1 MRSIFIFSSVVL
13 FSISS
18 FAQNTIKTMFYNV
31 LEFPELNPNRISLL
45 EDILQDYAPDIFM
58 VCELQSQE
66 GADTILNVALNGESG
81 NTNIYSAAPYFE
93 NQSGGGDLQQALFY
107 RNDMF
112 LLENTEIINT
122 PVRDINKYTL
132 LLNTTAQ
139 DTNPIRIYAYVTHL
153 KSSQGSA
160 NQQLRL
166 SMVEAFV
173 NDTQQL
179 EEDAFVLFAGDFNI
193 YTSTEPAYLEIL
205 DQTNSV
211 AMADPINTPGSWNNN
226 EDFRAIHTQSTRT
239 SSSGFGGGAGGGLD
253 DRFDFIMVSQ
263 NMMTDTNLKYKT
275 ESYKA
280 YGNNGNCYNNNI
292 NDINCG
298 GVYNQIIREALYN
311 MSDHLP
317 VVMELET
324 DQEIVILDVPQHAV
338 AQPFSLKNTMV
349 SDLLTVYNP
358 QPSNQDDS
366 FGIFNTLGQEI
377 LQFKTSGNTTVLN
390 VAQFAEGLYYISN
403 KTSSQTLKFL
413 KTF

>member
-1 MRSIFIFSSVVL
+1 MRHTIIFLSLLF
-13 FSISS
+13 FSISCYS
-18 FAQNTIKTMFYNV
+18 QNTIKTMFYNV
-31 LEFPELNPNRISLL
+31 LWFPELNPNRIDLL
-45 EDILQDYAPDIFM
+45 QEVLQDYEPDIFM

-66 GADTILNVALNGESG
+66 GADAILNMGLNSDG
-81 NTNIYSAAPYFE
+81 NSNFSAAPYFE
-93 NQSGGGDLQQALFY
+93 NQSGGGNLQQALFY

-112 LLENTEIINT
+112 VLENTEIINT

-132 LLNTTAQ
+132 LLNTANQ

-153 KSSQGSA
+153 KSSQGGA

-179 EEDAFVLFAGDFNI
+179 EEDAYVLFAGDFNI

-205 DQTNSV
+205 DQTNNI
-211 AMADPINTPGSWNNN
+211 AMADPINTPGAWNNN
-226 EDFRAIHTQSTRT
+226 KDFTAVHTQSTRT

-263 NMMTDTNLKYKT
+263 NMMTDSNLGYKAD
-275 ESYKA
+275 SYKA
-280 YGNNGNCYNNNI
+280 YGNNGNCYNNDI

-298 GVYNQIIREALYN
+298 GVYNQVIRDALYN

-324 DQEIVILDVPQHAV
+324 DQEIVLLNVPQNSPL
-338 AQPFSLKNTMV
+338 QPFSLKNTLV
-349 SDLLTVYNP
+349 SDVITIYNP
-358 QPSNQDDS
+358 GDNTKDDR
-366 FGIFNTLGQEI
+366 FGIFNTLGQE
-377 LQFKTSGNTTVLN
+377 LLEFKTSTNTTILN
-390 VAQFAEGLYYISN
+390 VAKFVKGVYYITNKSSN
-403 KTSSQTLKFL
+403 QTLKFL

>member
-1 MRSIFIFSSVVL
+1 MRHTIIFLSLLF
-13 FSISS
+13 FSISCFS
-18 FAQNTIKTMFYNV
+18 QKTVKTMFYNV

-45 EDILQDYAPDIFM
+45 QDILQDYSPDIFM

-66 GADTILNVALNGESG
+66 GADAILNVGLNSDG
-81 NTNIYSAAPYFE
+81 NSNYSAAPYFE

-112 LLENTEIINT
+112 VLENTEIVTT

-132 LLNTTAQ
+132 LLNTASQ

-153 KSSQGSA
+153 KSSQGGA

-166 SMVEAFV
+166 SMVDAFV
-173 NDTQQL
+173 NNTQQL
-179 EEDAFVLFAGDFNI
+179 EEDAYVLFAGDFNI

-205 DQTNSV
+205 DQTNNI
-211 AMADPINTPGSWNNN
+211 AMADPINTPGAWNNN
-226 EDFRAIHTQSTRT
+226 EDFTAVHTQSTRT

-263 NMMTDTNLKYKT
+263 NMMTDSNLGYKAD
-275 ESYKA
+275 SYKA
-280 YGNNGNCYNNNI
+280 YGNNGNCYNNDI

-298 GVYNQIIREALYN
+298 GVYNQVIRDALYN

-324 DQEIVILDVPQHAV
+324 DQEIVLLNAPQHNAP
-338 AQPFSLKNTMV
+338 QPFSLKNTLV
-349 SDLLTVYNP
+349 SDIITIYNP
-358 QPSNQDDS
+358 GGNTKDNR
-366 FGIFNTLGQEI
+366 FGIFNTLGQE
-377 LQFKTSGNTTVLN
+377 LLEFNTSTNTTILN
-390 VAQFAEGLYYISN
+390 VAQFVKGVYYITNKSSN
-403 KTSSQTLKFL
+403 QTLKFL

>member
-1 MRSIFIFSSVVL
+1 MRHTIIFLSLLL
-13 FSISS
+13 FSISCFS
-18 FAQNTIKTMFYNV
+18 QNTIKTMFYNV
-31 LEFPELNPNRISLL
+31 LWFPELNPDRIDLL
-45 EDILQDYAPDIFM
+45 QEVLQDYEPDIFM
-58 VCELQSQE
+58 VCELQNQE
-66 GADTILNVALNGESG
+66 GADAILNVGLNSDG
-81 NTNIYSAAPYFE
+81 NSNYSAAPYFE

-179 EEDAFVLFAGDFNI
+179 EEDSFVLFAGDFNI
-193 YTSTEPAYLEIL
+193 YTSTEPAYQEIL
-205 DQTNSV
+205 DQTNSIT
-211 AMADPINTPGSWNNN
+211 MADPINTPGAWNNN

-263 NMMTDTNLKYKT
+263 NMMTNTNLQYKT
-275 ESYKA
+275 NSYKA

-298 GVYNQIIREALYN
+298 GAYNQNIRDALYN

-324 DQEIVILDVPQHAV
+324 DQEIVILDTPQQPLV
-338 AQPFSLKNTMV
+338 QPFSLKNTLV
-349 SDLLTVYNP
+349 SQQLTVYAP
-358 QPSNQDDS
+358 QWDIQSDT
-366 FGIFNTLGQEI
+366 FGVFNTLGQEI
-377 LQFKTSGNTTVLN
+377 LGFKINAATTLVN
-390 VAQFAEGLYYISN
+390 VAQLAKGVYYITNKSSN
-403 KTSSQTLKFL
+403 QTLKFL

>member
-1 MRSIFIFSSVVL
+1 MRTIIISSALL
-13 FSISS
+13 FSIGS

-31 LEFPELNPNRISLL
+31 LEFPELSPNRINLL
-45 EDILQDYAPDIFM
+45 EDIVQDYAPDIFM

-66 GADTILNVALNGESG
+66 GADAILNTALNGDPDNG
-81 NTNIYSAAPYFE
+81 NIYSAAPYFE

-112 LLENTEIINT
+112 VLENTDIINT

-132 LLNTTAQ
+132 LLNTASQ

-153 KSSQGSA
+153 KSSQGGA

-179 EEDAFVLFAGDFNI
+179 EEDAFVLFAGDFNV

-205 DQTNSV
+205 DQTNSIPMV
-211 AMADPINTPGSWNNN
+211 DPINTPGAWNNN
-226 EDFRAIHTQSTRT
+226 EDFRAVHTQSTRT

-263 NMMTDTNLKYKT
+263 NMTTNPSLNYKT
-275 ESYKA
+275 DSYKA

-292 NDINCG
+292 NDVNCG
-298 GVYNQIIREALYN
+298 GTYNQIIREALYN

-324 DQEIVILDVPQHAV
+324 DQEIIILNTPQHEV
-338 AQPFSLKNTMV
+338 MQPFSLKNTLV
-349 SDLLTVYNP
+349 SDILTIYTPRAKSQN
-358 QPSNQDDS
+358 DS

-377 LQFKTSGNTTVLN
+377 MQFKTPTNTTVLN
-390 VAQFAEGLYYISN
+390 VAEFAEGVYYITN
-403 KTSSQTLKFL
+403 TSTNQTLKFL
-413 KTF
+413 KNF

>member
-1 MRSIFIFSSVVL
+1 MRHTIIFLSLLF
-13 FSISS
+13 FSISCYS
-18 FAQNTIKTMFYNV
+18 QNTIKTMFYNV
-31 LEFPELNPNRISLL
+31 LWFPELNPNRIDLL
-45 EDILQDYAPDIFM
+45 QEVLQDYEPDIFM

-66 GADTILNVALNGESG
+66 GADAILNMGLNSDG
-81 NTNIYSAAPYFE
+81 NSNFSAAPYFE
-93 NQSGGGDLQQALFY
+93 NQSGGGNLQQALFY

-112 LLENTEIINT
+112 VLENTEIINT

-132 LLNTTAQ
+132 LLNTANQ

-153 KSSQGSA
+153 KSSQGGA

-179 EEDAFVLFAGDFNI
+179 EEDAYVLFAGDFNI

-205 DQTNSV
+205 DQTNNI
-211 AMADPINTPGSWNNN
+211 AMADPINTPGAWNNN
-226 EDFRAIHTQSTRT
+226 EDFTAVHTQSTRT

-263 NMMTDTNLKYKT
+263 NMMTGTNLNYKAD
-275 ESYKA
+275 SYKA
-280 YGNNGNCYNNNI
+280 YGNNGNCYNNDI

-298 GVYNQIIREALYN
+298 GVYNQVIRDALYN

-324 DQEIVILDVPQHAV
+324 DQEIVLLNVPQNSPL
-338 AQPFSLKNTMV
+338 QPFSLKNTLV
-349 SDLLTVYNP
+349 SDVITIYNP
-358 QPSNQDDS
+358 GDNTKDDR
-366 FGIFNTLGQEI
+366 FGIFNTLGQE
-377 LQFKTSGNTTVLN
+377 LLEFKTSTNTTILN
-390 VAQFAEGLYYISN
+390 VAKFVKGVYYITNKSSN
-403 KTSSQTLKFL
+403 QTLKFL

>member
-1 MRSIFIFSSVVL
+1 MRHTFIFLSL
-13 FSISS
+13 LFFSISC
-18 FAQNTIKTMFYNV
+18 FAQNTVKTMFYNV
-31 LEFPELNPNRISLL
+31 LEFPELNPNRITLL
-45 EDILQDYAPDIFM
+45 QDILQDYSPDIFM

-66 GADTILNVALNGESG
+66 GADVILNVGLNSNG
-81 NTNIYSAAPYFE
+81 NSNYSAAPYFE

-112 LLENTEIINT
+112 VLENTEIINT

-132 LLNTTAQ
+132 LLNTESQ

-179 EEDAFVLFAGDFNI
+179 EDDAFVLFAGDFNI

-205 DQTNSV
+205 DQTNNV
-211 AMADPINTPGSWNNN
+211 AMEDPIDTPGAWNNN
-226 EDFRAIHTQSTRT
+226 EDFREVHTQSTRT

-263 NMMTDTNLKYKT
+263 NMMTNPNLQYKT
-275 ESYKA
+275 DSYKA

-298 GVYNQIIREALYN
+298 GLYNQIIRDALYN

-317 VVMELET
+317 VVMELVT
-324 DQEIVILDVPQHAV
+324 DQEIVILDVPQQMV
-338 AQPFSLKNTMV
+338 VQPFSLKSTLV
-349 SDLLTVYNP
+349 SDVLTVYSP
-358 QPSNQDDS
+358 QGDTQDDS
-366 FGIFNTLGQEI
+366 FVVFNTLGQEI
-377 LQFKTSGNTTVLN
+377 LNFKTKANTTIIDVSQLAKG
-390 VAQFAEGLYYISN
+390 VYYLTN
-403 KTSSQTLKFL
+403 TSSNQTLKFL

>member
-1 MRSIFIFSSVVL
+1 MRHTIIFLSLLL
-13 FSISS
+13 FSISCFS
-18 FAQNTIKTMFYNV
+18 QNTIKTMFYNV
-31 LEFPELNPNRISLL
+31 LWFPELNPDRIDLL
-45 EDILQDYAPDIFM
+45 QEVLQDYEPDIFM
-58 VCELQSQE
+58 VCELQNQE
-66 GADTILNVALNGESG
+66 GADAILNVGLNSDG
-81 NTNIYSAAPYFE
+81 NSNYSAAPYFE

-179 EEDAFVLFAGDFNI
+179 EEDSFVLFAGDFNI
-193 YTSTEPAYLEIL
+193 YTSTEPAYQEIL
-205 DQTNSV
+205 DQTNSIT
-211 AMADPINTPGSWNNN
+211 MADPINTPGAWNNN

-263 NMMTDTNLKYKT
+263 NMMTNPNLQYKT
-275 ESYKA
+275 NSYNA

-298 GVYNQIIREALYN
+298 GAYNQNIRDALYN

-324 DQEIVILDVPQHAV
+324 DQEIVILDTPQQPLV
-338 AQPFSLKNTMV
+338 KPFSLKNTLV
-349 SDLLTVYNP
+349 SQQLTVYAP
-358 QPSNQDDS
+358 QWDIQSDT
-366 FGIFNTLGQEI
+366 FGVFNTLGQEI
-377 LQFKTSGNTTVLN
+377 LGFKINAATTLVN
-390 VAQFAEGLYYISN
+390 VAQLAKGVYYITNKSSN
-403 KTSSQTLKFL
+403 QTLKFL

>member
-1 MRSIFIFSSVVL
+1 MRHTFIFLSL
-13 FSISS
+13 LFFSISC
-18 FAQNTIKTMFYNV
+18 FAQNTVKTMFYNV
-31 LEFPELNPNRISLL
+31 LEFPELNPNRITLL
-45 EDILQDYAPDIFM
+45 QDILQDYSPDIFM

-66 GADTILNVALNGESG
+66 GADVILNVGLNSNG
-81 NTNIYSAAPYFE
+81 NSNYSAAPYFE

-112 LLENTEIINT
+112 VLENTEIINT

-132 LLNTTAQ
+132 LLNTESQ

-179 EEDAFVLFAGDFNI
+179 EDDAFVLFAGDFNI

-211 AMADPINTPGSWNNN
+211 AMEDPIDTPGAWNNN
-226 EDFRAIHTQSTRT
+226 EDFRAVHTQSTRT

-263 NMMTDTNLKYKT
+263 NMMTNPNLQYKT
-275 ESYKA
+275 DSYKA

-298 GVYNQIIREALYN
+298 GLYNQIIRDALYN

-317 VVMELET
+317 VVMELVT
-324 DQEIVILDVPQHAV
+324 DQEIVILDVPQQQL
-338 AQPFSLKNTMV
+338 AQPFSLKRTLV
-349 SDLLTVYNP
+349 SDVLTVYSP
-358 QPSNQDDS
+358 QGDTQDDS
-366 FGIFNTLGQEI
+366 FVVFNTLGQEI
-377 LQFKTSGNTTVLN
+377 LNFKTKANTTIIDVSQLAKG
-390 VAQFAEGLYYISN
+390 VYYLTN
-403 KTSSQTLKFL
+403 TSSNQTLKFL

>member
-1 MRSIFIFSSVVL
+1 MRHTIIFLSLLF
-13 FSISS
+13 FSISCYS
-18 FAQNTIKTMFYNV
+18 QNTIKTMFYNV
-31 LEFPELNPNRISLL
+31 LWFPELNPNRIDLL
-45 EDILQDYAPDIFM
+45 QVVLQDYEPDIFM
-58 VCELQSQE
+58 VCELQNQE
-66 GADTILNVALNGESG
+66 GADAILNIGLNSDS
-81 NTNIYSAAPYFE
+81 NSNYSAAPYFE

-179 EEDAFVLFAGDFNI
+179 EEDSFVLFAGDFNI
-193 YTSTEPAYLEIL
+193 YTSTEPAYQEIL
-205 DQTNSV
+205 DQTNSITI
-211 AMADPINTPGSWNNN
+211 ADPINTPGAWNNN

-263 NMMTDTNLKYKT
+263 NMMTNPSLQYKT
-275 ESYKA
+275 NSYNA

-298 GVYNQIIREALYN
+298 GAYNQNIRDALYN

-324 DQEIVILDVPQHAV
+324 NQEIIILDTPQQPLV
-338 AQPFSLKNTMV
+338 QPFSLKNTLV
-349 SDLLTVYNP
+349 SEQLTVYAP
-358 QPSNQDDS
+358 QWEIQSDT
-366 FGIFNTLGQEI
+366 FGVFNTLGQEI
-377 LQFKTSGNTTVLN
+377 LDFKINAATTVVN
-390 VAQFAEGLYYISN
+390 VAQLTKGVYYITNKSSN
-403 KTSSQTLKFL
+403 QTLKFL

>member
-1 MRSIFIFSSVVL
+1 
-13 FSISS
+13 
-18 FAQNTIKTMFYNV
+18 
-31 LEFPELNPNRISLL
+31 
-45 EDILQDYAPDIFM
+45 
-58 VCELQSQE
+58 
-66 GADTILNVALNGESG
+66 
-81 NTNIYSAAPYFE
+81 
-93 NQSGGGDLQQALFY
+93 
-107 RNDMF
+107 MF

-179 EEDAFVLFAGDFNI
+179 EEDSFVLFAGDFNI
-193 YTSTEPAYLEIL
+193 YTSTEPAYQEIL
-205 DQTNSV
+205 DQTNSIT
-211 AMADPINTPGSWNNN
+211 MADPINTPGAWNNN

-263 NMMTDTNLKYKT
+263 NMMTNPSLQYKT
-275 ESYKA
+275 NSYNA

-298 GVYNQIIREALYN
+298 GAYNQNIRDALYN

-324 DQEIVILDVPQHAV
+324 NQEIIILDTPQQPLV
-338 AQPFSLKNTMV
+338 QPFSLKNTLV
-349 SDLLTVYNP
+349 SEQLTVYAP
-358 QPSNQDDS
+358 QWEIQSDT
-366 FGIFNTLGQEI
+366 FGVFNTLGQEI
-377 LQFKTSGNTTVLN
+377 LDFKINAATTVVN
-390 VAQFAEGLYYISN
+390 IAQLTKGVYYITNKSSN
-403 KTSSQTLKFL
+403 QTLKFL

>member
-1 MRSIFIFSSVVL
+1 MRHTIIFLSLLF
-13 FSISS
+13 FSISCYS
-18 FAQNTIKTMFYNV
+18 QNTIKTMFYNV
-31 LEFPELNPNRISLL
+31 LWFPELNPNRIDLL
-45 EDILQDYAPDIFM
+45 QEVLQDYEPDIFM

-66 GADTILNVALNGESG
+66 GADAILNIGLNSDG
-81 NTNIYSAAPYFE
+81 NSNFSAAPYFE
-93 NQSGGGDLQQALFY
+93 NQSGGGNLQQALFY

-112 LLENTEIINT
+112 VLENTEIINT

-132 LLNTTAQ
+132 LLNTANQ

-153 KSSQGSA
+153 KSSQGGA

-179 EEDAFVLFAGDFNI
+179 EEDAYVLFAGDFNI

-205 DQTNSV
+205 DQTNNI
-211 AMADPINTPGSWNNN
+211 AMADPINTPGAWNNN
-226 EDFRAIHTQSTRT
+226 EDFTAVHTQSTRT

-263 NMMTDTNLKYKT
+263 NMMTDSNLGYKAD
-275 ESYKA
+275 SYKA
-280 YGNNGNCYNNNI
+280 YGNNGNCYNNDI

-298 GVYNQIIREALYN
+298 GVYNQVIRDALYN

-324 DQEIVILDVPQHAV
+324 DQEIVLLNVPQNSV
-338 AQPFSLKNTMV
+338 PQPFSLKNTLV
-349 SDLLTVYNP
+349 SDIITIYNP
-358 QPSNQDDS
+358 GGNTKDDR
-366 FGIFNTLGQEI
+366 FGIFNTLGQE
-377 LQFKTSGNTTVLN
+377 LLEFKTSTNTTILN
-390 VAQFAEGLYYISN
+390 VAQFVKGVYYITNKSSN
-403 KTSSQTLKFL
+403 QTLKFL

>member
-1 MRSIFIFSSVVL
+1 MRHTFIFLSL
-13 FSISS
+13 LFFSISC

-31 LEFPELNPNRISLL
+31 LEFPELNPNRITLL
-45 EDILQDYAPDIFM
+45 QDILQDYSPDIFM

-66 GADTILNVALNGESG
+66 GADVILNVGLNSNG
-81 NTNIYSAAPYFE
+81 NSNYSAAPYFE

-112 LLENTEIINT
+112 VLENTEIINT

-132 LLNTTAQ
+132 LLNTESQ

-173 NDTQQL
+173 NDTEQL
-179 EEDAFVLFAGDFNI
+179 EDDAFVLFAGDFNI

-211 AMADPINTPGSWNNN
+211 AMEDPIDTPGAWNNN
-226 EDFRAIHTQSTRT
+226 EDFREVHTQSTRT

-263 NMMTDTNLKYKT
+263 NMMTNPNLQYKT
-275 ESYKA
+275 DSYKA

-298 GVYNQIIREALYN
+298 GVYNQIIRDALYN

-324 DQEIVILDVPQHAV
+324 DQEIVILDIPQQQL
-338 AQPFSLKNTMV
+338 AQPFSLKRTLV
-349 SDLLTVYNP
+349 SDVLTIYAPQWDTQNDTFRVYN
-358 QPSNQDDS
+358 S
-366 FGIFNTLGQEI
+366 LGQEI
-377 LQFKTSGNTTVLN
+377 LDFKINATTTAIN
-390 VAQFAEGLYYISN
+390 IAQLAKGVYYITNKSSN
-403 KTSSQTLKFL
+403 QTLKFL

>member
-1 MRSIFIFSSVVL
+1 MRHTFIFLSL
-13 FSISS
+13 LFFSISC

-31 LEFPELNPNRISLL
+31 LEFPELNPNRITLL
-45 EDILQDYAPDIFM
+45 QDILQDYSPDIFM

-66 GADTILNVALNGESG
+66 GADVILNVGLNSNG
-81 NTNIYSAAPYFE
+81 NSNYSAAPYFE

-112 LLENTEIINT
+112 VLENTEIINT

-132 LLNTTAQ
+132 LLNTESQ

-179 EEDAFVLFAGDFNI
+179 EDDAFVLFAGDFNI

-211 AMADPINTPGSWNNN
+211 AMEDPIDTPGAWNNN
-226 EDFRAIHTQSTRT
+226 EDFREVHTQSTRT

-263 NMMTDTNLKYKT
+263 NMMTNPNLQYKT
-275 ESYKA
+275 DSYKA

-298 GVYNQIIREALYN
+298 GVYNQIIRDALYN

-324 DQEIVILDVPQHAV
+324 DQEIVILDIPQQQL
-338 AQPFSLKNTMV
+338 AQPFSLKRTLV
-349 SDLLTVYNP
+349 SDVLTIYAPQWDTQNDTFGVYN
-358 QPSNQDDS
+358 S
-366 FGIFNTLGQEI
+366 LGQEI
-377 LQFKTSGNTTVLN
+377 LDFKINATTTAIN
-390 VAQFAEGLYYISN
+390 IAQLAKGVYYITNKSSN
-403 KTSSQTLKFL
+403 QTLKFL

>member
-1 MRSIFIFSSVVL
+1 MRHTIIFLSLLF
-13 FSISS
+13 FSISCYS
-18 FAQNTIKTMFYNV
+18 QNTIKTMFYNV
-31 LEFPELNPNRISLL
+31 LWFPELNPNRIDLL
-45 EDILQDYAPDIFM
+45 QEVLQDYEPDIFM

-66 GADTILNVALNGESG
+66 GADAILNMGLNSDG
-81 NTNIYSAAPYFE
+81 NSNFSAAPYFE
-93 NQSGGGDLQQALFY
+93 NQSGGGNLQQALFY

-112 LLENTEIINT
+112 VLENTEIINT

-132 LLNTTAQ
+132 LLNTANQ

-153 KSSQGSA
+153 KSSQGGA

-179 EEDAFVLFAGDFNI
+179 EEDAYVLFAGDFNI

-205 DQTNSV
+205 DQTNNI
-211 AMADPINTPGSWNNN
+211 AMADPINTPGAWNNN
-226 EDFRAIHTQSTRT
+226 EDFTAVHTQSTRT

-263 NMMTDTNLKYKT
+263 NMMTDSNLGYKAD
-275 ESYKA
+275 SYKA
-280 YGNNGNCYNNNI
+280 YGNNGNCYNNDI

-298 GVYNQIIREALYN
+298 GVYNQVIRDALYN

-324 DQEIVILDVPQHAV
+324 DQEIVLLNVPQNSV
-338 AQPFSLKNTMV
+338 PQPFSLKNTLV
-349 SDLLTVYNP
+349 SDIITIYNP
-358 QPSNQDDS
+358 GDNTKDDR
-366 FGIFNTLGQEI
+366 FGIFNTLGQE
-377 LQFKTSGNTTVLN
+377 LLEFKTSTNTTILN
-390 VAQFAEGLYYISN
+390 VAQFVKGVYYITNKSSN
-403 KTSSQTLKFL
+403 QTLKFL

>member
-1 MRSIFIFSSVVL
+1 MW
-13 FSISS
+13 
-18 FAQNTIKTMFYNV
+18 
-31 LEFPELNPNRISLL
+31 FPELNPDRIDLL
-45 EDILQDYAPDIFM
+45 QEVLQDYEPDIFM
-58 VCELQSQE
+58 VCELQNQE
-66 GADTILNVALNGESG
+66 GADAILNVGLNSDG
-81 NTNIYSAAPYFE
+81 NSNYSAAPYFE

-179 EEDAFVLFAGDFNI
+179 EEDSFVLFAGDFNI
-193 YTSTEPAYLEIL
+193 YTSTEPAYQEIL
-205 DQTNSV
+205 DQTNSIT
-211 AMADPINTPGSWNNN
+211 MADPINTPGAWNNN

-263 NMMTDTNLKYKT
+263 NMMTNTNLQYKT
-275 ESYKA
+275 NSYKA

-298 GVYNQIIREALYN
+298 GAYNQNIRDALYN

-324 DQEIVILDVPQHAV
+324 DQEIVILDTPQQPLV
-338 AQPFSLKNTMV
+338 QPFSLKNTLV
-349 SDLLTVYNP
+349 SQQLTVYAP
-358 QPSNQDDS
+358 QWDIQSDT
-366 FGIFNTLGQEI
+366 FGVFNTLGQEI
-377 LQFKTSGNTTVLN
+377 LGFKINAATTLVN
-390 VAQFAEGLYYISN
+390 VAQLAKGVYYITNKSSN
-403 KTSSQTLKFL
+403 QTLKFL

>member
-1 MRSIFIFSSVVL
+1 MRHTIIFLSLLF
-13 FSISS
+13 FSISCFS
-18 FAQNTIKTMFYNV
+18 QKTVKTMFYNV

-45 EDILQDYAPDIFM
+45 QDILQDYSPDIFM

-66 GADTILNVALNGESG
+66 GADAILNVGLNSDG
-81 NTNIYSAAPYFE
+81 NSNYSAAPYFE

-112 LLENTEIINT
+112 VLENTEIVTT

-132 LLNTTAQ
+132 LLNTASQ

-153 KSSQGSA
+153 KSSQGGA

-166 SMVEAFV
+166 SMVDAFV
-173 NDTQQL
+173 NNTQQL
-179 EEDAFVLFAGDFNI
+179 EEDAYVLFAGDFNI

-205 DQTNSV
+205 DQTNNI
-211 AMADPINTPGSWNNN
+211 AMADPINTPGAWNNN
-226 EDFRAIHTQSTRT
+226 EDFTAVHTQSTRT

-263 NMMTDTNLKYKT
+263 NMMTGTNLNYKAD
-275 ESYKA
+275 SYKA
-280 YGNNGNCYNNNI
+280 YGNNGNCYNNDI

-298 GVYNQIIREALYN
+298 GVYNQVIRDALYN

-324 DQEIVILDVPQHAV
+324 DQEIVLLNAPQHNAP
-338 AQPFSLKNTMV
+338 QPFSLKNTLV
-349 SDLLTVYNP
+349 SDIITIYNP
-358 QPSNQDDS
+358 GGNTKDNR
-366 FGIFNTLGQEI
+366 FGIFNTLGQE
-377 LQFKTSGNTTVLN
+377 LLEFNTSTNTTILN
-390 VAQFAEGLYYISN
+390 VAQFVKGVYYITNKSSN
-403 KTSSQTLKFL
+403 QTLKFL

>member
-1 MRSIFIFSSVVL
+1 MRHTFIFLSL
-13 FSISS
+13 LFFSISCL
-18 FAQNTIKTMFYNV
+18 AQNTIKTMFYNV
-31 LEFPELNPNRISLL
+31 LEFPELNPNRITLL
-45 EDILQDYAPDIFM
+45 QDILQDYSPDIFM

-66 GADTILNVALNGESG
+66 GADVILNVGLNSNG
-81 NTNIYSAAPYFE
+81 NSNYSAAPYFE

-112 LLENTEIINT
+112 VLENTEIINT

-132 LLNTTAQ
+132 LLNTESQ

-173 NDTQQL
+173 NDTEQL
-179 EEDAFVLFAGDFNI
+179 EDDAFVLFAGDFNI

-211 AMADPINTPGSWNNN
+211 AMEDPIDTPGAWNNN
-226 EDFRAIHTQSTRT
+226 EDFREVHTQSTRT

-263 NMMTDTNLKYKT
+263 NMMTNPNLQYKT
-275 ESYKA
+275 DSYKA

-298 GVYNQIIREALYN
+298 GVYNQIIRDALYN

-324 DQEIVILDVPQHAV
+324 DQEIVILDIPQQQL
-338 AQPFSLKNTMV
+338 AQPFSLKRTLV
-349 SDLLTVYNP
+349 SDVLTVYSP
-358 QPSNQDDS
+358 QGDTQDDS
-366 FGIFNTLGQEI
+366 FVVFNTLGQEI
-377 LQFKTSGNTTVLN
+377 LNFKTKANTTIIDVSLLAKG
-390 VAQFAEGLYYISN
+390 VYYLTNTSSN
-403 KTSSQTLKFL
+403 KTLKFL

>member
-1 MRSIFIFSSVVL
+1 MRHTIIFLSLLF
-13 FSISS
+13 FSISCYS
-18 FAQNTIKTMFYNV
+18 QNTIKTMFYNV
-31 LEFPELNPNRISLL
+31 LWFPELNPNRIDLL
-45 EDILQDYAPDIFM
+45 QEVLQDYEPDIFM

-66 GADTILNVALNGESG
+66 GADAILNIGLNGDG
-81 NTNIYSAAPYFE
+81 NSNFSAAPYFE
-93 NQSGGGDLQQALFY
+93 NQSGGGNLQQALFY

-112 LLENTEIINT
+112 VLENTEIINT

-132 LLNTTAQ
+132 LLNTANQ
-139 DTNPIRIYAYVTHL
+139 NTNPIRIYAYVTHL
-153 KSSQGSA
+153 KSSQGGA

-179 EEDAFVLFAGDFNI
+179 EEDAYVLFAGDFNI

-205 DQTNSV
+205 DQTNNI
-211 AMADPINTPGSWNNN
+211 AMADPINTPGAWNNN
-226 EDFRAIHTQSTRT
+226 EDFTAVHTQSTRT

-263 NMMTDTNLKYKT
+263 NMMTDSNLGYKAD
-275 ESYKA
+275 SYKA
-280 YGNNGNCYNNNI
+280 YGNNGNCYNNDI

-298 GVYNQIIREALYN
+298 GVYNQVIRDALYN

-324 DQEIVILDVPQHAV
+324 DQEIVLLNVPQNSV
-338 AQPFSLKNTMV
+338 PQPFSLKNTLV
-349 SDLLTVYNP
+349 SDIITIYNP
-358 QPSNQDDS
+358 GGNTKDDR
-366 FGIFNTLGQEI
+366 FGIFNTLGQE
-377 LQFKTSGNTTVLN
+377 LLEFKTSTNTTILN
-390 VAQFAEGLYYISN
+390 VEKFVKGVYYITNKSSN
-403 KTSSQTLKFL
+403 QTLKFL

>member
-1 MRSIFIFSSVVL
+1 MRTFYLFTSIILV
-13 FSISS
+13 SISS

-31 LEFPELNPNRISLL
+31 LEFPELNPNRVFLL
-45 EDILQDYAPDIFM
+45 QDILQDYEPDIFM
-58 VCELQSQE
+58 VCELQNQE
-66 GADTILNVALNGESG
+66 GADAILNTGLNSEGISY
-81 NTNIYSAAPYFE
+81 NAAPYFD
-93 NQSGGGDLQQALFY
+93 NQSGGGGGDLQQALFY

-112 LLENTEIINT
+112 VLENTEIINT

-132 LLNTTAQ
+132 LLNTADQ
-139 DTNPIRIYAYVTHL
+139 EINPIRIYAYVTHL

-173 NDTQQL
+173 NDTEQL
-179 EEDAFVLFAGDFNI
+179 PEDAFVLFAGDFNL

-205 DQTNSV
+205 DGTNNI
-211 AMADPINTPGSWNNN
+211 AMADPIDTPGSWNNN
-226 EDFRAIHTQSTRT
+226 EDFKSIHTQSTRT

-263 NMMTDTNLKYKT
+263 NIMTDTNLHYKEDT
-275 ESYKA
+275 YKA

-298 GVYNQIIREALYN
+298 GVFNQLVRDDLYN

-324 DQEIVILDVPQHAV
+324 DQEIVFLDRADQTVV
-338 AQPFSLKNTMV
+338 QPFSLKSTLV
-349 SDLLTVYNP
+349 SNVLTLFTP
-358 QPSNQDDS
+358 QMDMQHRLFS
-366 FGIFNTLGQEI
+366 IYNTLGQEI
-377 LQFKTSGNTTVLN
+377 LSFDAAINTTVIGVSQIAN
-390 VAQFAEGLYYISN
+390 GIYYITN
-403 KTSSQTLKFL
+403 QYTNQTLKFV

>member
-1 MRSIFIFSSVVL
+1 MRHTFIFLSL
-13 FSISS
+13 LFFSISC
-18 FAQNTIKTMFYNV
+18 FAQNSIKTMFYNV
-31 LEFPELNPNRISLL
+31 LEFPELNPNRITLL
-45 EDILQDYAPDIFM
+45 QDILQDYSPDIFM

-66 GADTILNVALNGESG
+66 GADVILNVGLNSDG
-81 NTNIYSAAPYFE
+81 NSNYSAAPYFE

-112 LLENTEIINT
+112 VLENTEIINT

-132 LLNTTAQ
+132 LLNTESQ

-179 EEDAFVLFAGDFNI
+179 EDDAFVLFAGDFNI

-205 DQTNSV
+205 DQTNSIT
-211 AMADPINTPGSWNNN
+211 MADPINTPGAWNNN
-226 EDFRAIHTQSTRT
+226 EDFRDVHTQSTRT

-263 NMMTDTNLKYKT
+263 NMMTNPKLQYKT
-275 ESYKA
+275 DSYKA

-298 GVYNQIIREALYN
+298 GVYNQNIRDALYN

-324 DQEIVILDVPQHAV
+324 NQEIVILDIPQQIV
-338 AQPFSLKNTMV
+338 VQPFSLKSTLV
-349 SDLLTVYNP
+349 SDVLTVLSP
-358 QPSNQDDS
+358 QWDTQDDS
-366 FGIFNTLGQEI
+366 FGVFNTLGQEI
-377 LQFKTSGNTTVLN
+377 LNFKTNANTTIKDISQLAKGV
-390 VAQFAEGLYYISN
+390 YYITNKSSN
-403 KTSSQTLKFL
+403 QTLKFL

>member
-1 MRSIFIFSSVVL
+1 
-13 FSISS
+13 
-18 FAQNTIKTMFYNV
+18 MFYNV
-31 LEFPELNPNRISLL
+31 LEFPELNPNRITLL
-45 EDILQDYAPDIFM
+45 QDILQDYSPDIFM

-66 GADTILNVALNGESG
+66 GADVILNVGLNSNG
-81 NTNIYSAAPYFE
+81 NSNYSAAPYFE

-112 LLENTEIINT
+112 VLENTEIINT

-132 LLNTTAQ
+132 LLNTESQ

-173 NDTQQL
+173 NDTEQL
-179 EEDAFVLFAGDFNI
+179 EDDAFVLFAGDFNI

-211 AMADPINTPGSWNNN
+211 AMEDPIDTPGAWNNN
-226 EDFRAIHTQSTRT
+226 EDFREVHTQSTRT

-263 NMMTDTNLKYKT
+263 NMMTNPNLQYKT
-275 ESYKA
+275 DSYKA

-298 GVYNQIIREALYN
+298 GVYNQIIRDALYN

-324 DQEIVILDVPQHAV
+324 DQEIVILDIPQQQL
-338 AQPFSLKNTMV
+338 AQPFSLKRTLV
-349 SDLLTVYNP
+349 SDVLTIYAPQWDTQNDTFGVYN
-358 QPSNQDDS
+358 S
-366 FGIFNTLGQEI
+366 LGQEI
-377 LQFKTSGNTTVLN
+377 LDFKINATTTAIN
-390 VAQFAEGLYYISN
+390 IAQLAKGVYYITNKSSN
-403 KTSSQTLKFL
+403 QTLKFL

>member
-1 MRSIFIFSSVVL
+1 MRHTIIFLSLLF
-13 FSISS
+13 FSISCYS
-18 FAQNTIKTMFYNV
+18 QNTIKTMFYNV
-31 LEFPELNPNRISLL
+31 LWFPELNPNRIDLL
-45 EDILQDYAPDIFM
+45 QEVLQDYEPDIFM

-66 GADTILNVALNGESG
+66 GADAILNIGLNSDG
-81 NTNIYSAAPYFE
+81 NSNFSAAPYFE
-93 NQSGGGDLQQALFY
+93 NQSGGGNLQQALFY

-112 LLENTEIINT
+112 VLENTEIINT

-132 LLNTTAQ
+132 LLNTANQ

-153 KSSQGSA
+153 KSSQGGA

-179 EEDAFVLFAGDFNI
+179 EEDAYVLFAGDFNI

-205 DQTNSV
+205 DQTNNI
-211 AMADPINTPGSWNNN
+211 AMADPINTPGAWNNN
-226 EDFRAIHTQSTRT
+226 EDFTAVHTQSTRT

-263 NMMTDTNLKYKT
+263 NMMTDSNLGYKAD
-275 ESYKA
+275 SYKA
-280 YGNNGNCYNNNI
+280 YGNNGNCYNNDI

-298 GVYNQIIREALYN
+298 GVYNQVIRDALYN

-324 DQEIVILDVPQHAV
+324 DQEIVLLNVPQNSV
-338 AQPFSLKNTMV
+338 PQPFSLKNTLV
-349 SDLLTVYNP
+349 SDIITIYNP
-358 QPSNQDDS
+358 GDNTKDDR
-366 FGIFNTLGQEI
+366 FGIFNTLGQE
-377 LQFKTSGNTTVLN
+377 LLEFKTSTNTTILN
-390 VAQFAEGLYYISN
+390 VAQFVKGVYYITNKSSN
-403 KTSSQTLKFL
+403 QTLKFL

>member
-1 MRSIFIFSSVVL
+1 
-13 FSISS
+13 
-18 FAQNTIKTMFYNV
+18 MFYNV
-31 LEFPELNPNRISLL
+31 LEFPELNPNRITLL
-45 EDILQDYAPDIFM
+45 QDILQDYSPDIFM

-66 GADTILNVALNGESG
+66 GADVILNVGLNSNG
-81 NTNIYSAAPYFE
+81 NSNYSAAPYFE

-112 LLENTEIINT
+112 VLENTEIINT

-132 LLNTTAQ
+132 LLNTESQ

-173 NDTQQL
+173 NDTEQL
-179 EEDAFVLFAGDFNI
+179 EDDAFVLFAGDFNI

-211 AMADPINTPGSWNNN
+211 AMEDPIDTPGAWNNN
-226 EDFRAIHTQSTRT
+226 EDFRAVHTQSTRT

-263 NMMTDTNLKYKT
+263 NMMTNPNLQYKT
-275 ESYKA
+275 DSYKA

-298 GVYNQIIREALYN
+298 GVYNQIIRDALYN

-324 DQEIVILDVPQHAV
+324 DQEIVILEVPQQQL
-338 AQPFSLKNTMV
+338 AQPFSLKRTLV
-349 SDLLTVYNP
+349 SDVLTIYAPQWDTQNDTFGVYN
-358 QPSNQDDS
+358 S
-366 FGIFNTLGQEI
+366 LGQEI
-377 LQFKTSGNTTVLN
+377 LDFKINATTTAIN
-390 VAQFAEGLYYISN
+390 IAQLAKGVYYITNKSSN
-403 KTSSQTLKFL
+403 QTLKFL

>member
-1 MRSIFIFSSVVL
+1 MRHTIIFLSLLF
-13 FSISS
+13 FSISCYS
-18 FAQNTIKTMFYNV
+18 QNTIKTMFYNV
-31 LEFPELNPNRISLL
+31 LWFPELNPNRIDLL
-45 EDILQDYAPDIFM
+45 QEVLQDYEPDIFM

-66 GADTILNVALNGESG
+66 GADAILNIGLNGDG
-81 NTNIYSAAPYFE
+81 NSNFSAAPYFE
-93 NQSGGGDLQQALFY
+93 NQSGGGNLQQALFY

-112 LLENTEIINT
+112 VLENTEIINT

-132 LLNTTAQ
+132 LLNTANQ

-153 KSSQGSA
+153 KSSQGGA

-179 EEDAFVLFAGDFNI
+179 EEDAYVLFAGDFNI

-205 DQTNSV
+205 DQTNNI
-211 AMADPINTPGSWNNN
+211 AMADPINTPGAWNNN
-226 EDFRAIHTQSTRT
+226 EDFTAVHTQSTRT

-263 NMMTDTNLKYKT
+263 NMMTDSNLGYKAD
-275 ESYKA
+275 SYKA
-280 YGNNGNCYNNNI
+280 YGNNGNCYNNDI

-298 GVYNQIIREALYN
+298 GVYNQVIRDALYN

-324 DQEIVILDVPQHAV
+324 DQEIVLLNVPQNSPL
-338 AQPFSLKNTMV
+338 QPFSLKNTLV
-349 SDLLTVYNP
+349 SDIITIYNP
-358 QPSNQDDS
+358 GDNTKDDR
-366 FGIFNTLGQEI
+366 FGIFNTLGQE
-377 LQFKTSGNTTVLN
+377 LLEFKTSTNTTILN
-390 VAQFAEGLYYISN
+390 VAKFVKGVYYITNKSSN
-403 KTSSQTLKFL
+403 QTLKFL

>member
-1 MRSIFIFSSVVL
+1 MRHTIIFLSLLF
-13 FSISS
+13 FSISCYS
-18 FAQNTIKTMFYNV
+18 QNTIKTMFYNV
-31 LEFPELNPNRISLL
+31 LWFPELNPNRIDLL
-45 EDILQDYAPDIFM
+45 QEVLQDYEPDIFM

-66 GADTILNVALNGESG
+66 GADAILNIGLNSDG
-81 NTNIYSAAPYFE
+81 NSNFSAAPYFE

-112 LLENTEIINT
+112 VLENTEIINT

-132 LLNTTAQ
+132 LLNTVNQ

-153 KSSQGSA
+153 KSSQGGA

-179 EEDAFVLFAGDFNI
+179 EEDAYVLFAGDFNI

-205 DQTNSV
+205 DQTNNIV
-211 AMADPINTPGSWNNN
+211 MADPINTPGAWNNN
-226 EDFRAIHTQSTRT
+226 EDFTAVHTQSTRT

-263 NMMTDTNLKYKT
+263 NMMTDTNLNYKAD
-275 ESYKA
+275 SYKA
-280 YGNNGNCYNNNI
+280 YGNNGNCYNNDI

-298 GVYNQIIREALYN
+298 GVYNQVIRDALYN

-324 DQEIVILDVPQHAV
+324 DQEIVLLNVPQNSAP
-338 AQPFSLKNTMV
+338 QPFSLKNTLV
-349 SDLLTVYNP
+349 SDIITIYNP
-358 QPSNQDDS
+358 GGNTKDDR
-366 FGIFNTLGQEI
+366 FGIFNTLGQE
-377 LQFKTSGNTTVLN
+377 LLEFKTSTNTTILN
-390 VAQFAEGLYYISN
+390 VAQFVKGVYYITNKASN
-403 KTSSQTLKFL
+403 QTLKFL

>member
-1 MRSIFIFSSVVL
+1 MRHTFIFLSL
-13 FSISS
+13 LFFSISC

-31 LEFPELNPNRISLL
+31 LEFPELNPNRITLL
-45 EDILQDYAPDIFM
+45 QDILQDYSPDIFM

-66 GADTILNVALNGESG
+66 GADVILNVGLNSNG
-81 NTNIYSAAPYFE
+81 NSNYSAAPYFE

-112 LLENTEIINT
+112 VLENTEIINT

-132 LLNTTAQ
+132 LLNTESQ

-179 EEDAFVLFAGDFNI
+179 EDDAFVLFAGDFNI

-211 AMADPINTPGSWNNN
+211 AMEDPIDTPGAWNNN
-226 EDFRAIHTQSTRT
+226 EDFRAVHTQSTRT

-263 NMMTDTNLKYKT
+263 NMMTNPNLQYKT
-275 ESYKA
+275 DSYKA

-298 GVYNQIIREALYN
+298 GVYNQIIRDALYN

-324 DQEIVILDVPQHAV
+324 DQEIVILDIPQQQL
-338 AQPFSLKNTMV
+338 AQPFSLKRTLV
-349 SDLLTVYNP
+349 SDVLTIYAPQWDTQNDTFGVYN
-358 QPSNQDDS
+358 S
-366 FGIFNTLGQEI
+366 LGQEI
-377 LQFKTSGNTTVLN
+377 LDFKINATTTAIN
-390 VAQFAEGLYYISN
+390 IAQLAKGVYYITNKSSN
-403 KTSSQTLKFL
+403 QTLKFL

>member
-1 MRSIFIFSSVVL
+1 MRHTFIFLSL
-13 FSISS
+13 LFFSISC
-18 FAQNTIKTMFYNV
+18 FAQNTVKTMFYNV
-31 LEFPELNPNRISLL
+31 LEFPELNPNRITLL
-45 EDILQDYAPDIFM
+45 QDILQDYSPDIFM

-66 GADTILNVALNGESG
+66 GADVILNVGLNSNG
-81 NTNIYSAAPYFE
+81 NSNYSAAPYFE

-112 LLENTEIINT
+112 VLENTEIINT

-132 LLNTTAQ
+132 LLNTESQ

-179 EEDAFVLFAGDFNI
+179 EDDAFVLFAGDFNI

-205 DQTNSV
+205 DQTNSL
-211 AMADPINTPGSWNNN
+211 AMADPIDTPGSWNNN
-226 EDFRAIHTQSTRT
+226 EDFRAVHTQSTRT

-263 NMMTDTNLKYKT
+263 NMMTNPNLQYKT
-275 ESYKA
+275 DSYKA

-298 GVYNQIIREALYN
+298 GLYNQIIRDALYN

-317 VVMELET
+317 VVMELVT
-324 DQEIVILDVPQHAV
+324 DQEIVILDVPQQQL
-338 AQPFSLKNTMV
+338 AQPFSLKRTLV
-349 SDLLTVYNP
+349 SDVLTVYSP
-358 QPSNQDDS
+358 QGDTQDDS
-366 FGIFNTLGQEI
+366 FVVFNTLGQEI
-377 LQFKTSGNTTVLN
+377 LNFKTKANTTIIDVSQLAKG
-390 VAQFAEGLYYISN
+390 VYYLTN
-403 KTSSQTLKFL
+403 TSSNQTLKFL

>member
-1 MRSIFIFSSVVL
+1 MRHTIIFLSLLF
-13 FSISS
+13 FSISCYS
-18 FAQNTIKTMFYNV
+18 QNTIKTMFYNV
-31 LEFPELNPNRISLL
+31 LWFPELNPNRIDLL
-45 EDILQDYAPDIFM
+45 QEVLQDYEPDIFM

-66 GADTILNVALNGESG
+66 GADAILNIGLNGDG
-81 NTNIYSAAPYFE
+81 NSNFSAAPYFE
-93 NQSGGGDLQQALFY
+93 NQSGGGNLQQALFY

-112 LLENTEIINT
+112 VLENTEIINT

-132 LLNTTAQ
+132 LLNTANQ

-153 KSSQGSA
+153 KSSQGGA

-179 EEDAFVLFAGDFNI
+179 EEDAYVLFAGDFNI

-205 DQTNSV
+205 DQTNNI
-211 AMADPINTPGSWNNN
+211 AMADPINTPGAWNNN
-226 EDFRAIHTQSTRT
+226 EDFTAVHTQSTRT

-263 NMMTDTNLKYKT
+263 NMMTDSNLGYKAD
-275 ESYKA
+275 SYKA
-280 YGNNGNCYNNNI
+280 YGNNGNCYNNDI

-298 GVYNQIIREALYN
+298 GVYNQVIRDALYN

-324 DQEIVILDVPQHAV
+324 DQEIVLLNVPQNSPL
-338 AQPFSLKNTMV
+338 QPFSLKNTLV
-349 SDLLTVYNP
+349 SDVITIYNP
-358 QPSNQDDS
+358 GDNTKDDR
-366 FGIFNTLGQEI
+366 FGIFNTLGQE
-377 LQFKTSGNTTVLN
+377 LLEFKTSTNTTILN
-390 VAQFAEGLYYISN
+390 VEKFVKGVYYITNKSSN
-403 KTSSQTLKFL
+403 QTLKFL

>member
-1 MRSIFIFSSVVL
+1 MRHTIIFLSLLF
-13 FSISS
+13 FSISCYS
-18 FAQNTIKTMFYNV
+18 QNTIKTMFYNV
-31 LEFPELNPNRISLL
+31 LWFPELNPNRIDLL
-45 EDILQDYAPDIFM
+45 QEVLQDYEPDIFM

-66 GADTILNVALNGESG
+66 GADAILNMGLNSDG
-81 NTNIYSAAPYFE
+81 NSNFSAAPYFE
-93 NQSGGGDLQQALFY
+93 NQSGGGNLQQALFY

-112 LLENTEIINT
+112 VLENTEIINT

-132 LLNTTAQ
+132 LLNTANQ

-153 KSSQGSA
+153 KSSQGGA

-179 EEDAFVLFAGDFNI
+179 EEDAYVLFAGDFNI

-205 DQTNSV
+205 DQTNNI
-211 AMADPINTPGSWNNN
+211 AMADPINTPGAWNNN
-226 EDFRAIHTQSTRT
+226 EDFTAVHTQSTRT

-263 NMMTDTNLKYKT
+263 NMMTDTNLNYKAD
-275 ESYKA
+275 SYKA
-280 YGNNGNCYNNNI
+280 YGNNGNCYNNDI

-298 GVYNQIIREALYN
+298 GVYNQVIRDALYN

-324 DQEIVILDVPQHAV
+324 DQEIVLLNVPQNSPL
-338 AQPFSLKNTMV
+338 QPFSLKNTLV
-349 SDLLTVYNP
+349 SDVITIYNP
-358 QPSNQDDS
+358 GDNTKDDR
-366 FGIFNTLGQEI
+366 FGIFNTLGQE
-377 LQFKTSGNTTVLN
+377 LLEFKTSTNTTILN
-390 VAQFAEGLYYISN
+390 VAKFVKGVYYITNKSSN
-403 KTSSQTLKFL
+403 QTLKFL

>member
-1 MRSIFIFSSVVL
+1 MRHTFIFLSL
-13 FSISS
+13 LFFSISCFS
-18 FAQNTIKTMFYNV
+18 QNTIKTMFYNV

-45 EDILQDYAPDIFM
+45 QDILQDYSPDIFM

-66 GADTILNVALNGESG
+66 GADVILNVGLNSDG
-81 NTNIYSAAPYFE
+81 NSNYSAAPYFE

-112 LLENTEIINT
+112 VLENTEIINT

-132 LLNTTAQ
+132 LLNTESQ

-173 NDTQQL
+173 NDTEQL
-179 EEDAFVLFAGDFNI
+179 EDDAFVLFAGDFNI

-211 AMADPINTPGSWNNN
+211 AMEDPIDTPGAWNNN
-226 EDFRAIHTQSTRT
+226 EDFRAVHTQSTRT

-263 NMMTDTNLKYKT
+263 NMMTNPNLQYKT
-275 ESYKA
+275 DSYKA

-298 GVYNQIIREALYN
+298 GVYNQIIRDALYN

-324 DQEIVILDVPQHAV
+324 DQEIVILEVPQQQL
-338 AQPFSLKNTMV
+338 AQPFSLKRTLV
-349 SDLLTVYNP
+349 SDVLTIYAPQWDTQNDTFGVYN
-358 QPSNQDDS
+358 S
-366 FGIFNTLGQEI
+366 LGQEI
-377 LQFKTSGNTTVLN
+377 LDFKINATTTAIN
-390 VAQFAEGLYYISN
+390 IAQLAKGVYYITNKSSN
-403 KTSSQTLKFL
+403 QTLKFL

>member
-1 MRSIFIFSSVVL
+1 MRHTFIFLSL
-13 FSISS
+13 LFFSISCFS
-18 FAQNTIKTMFYNV
+18 QNTIKTMFYNV

-45 EDILQDYAPDIFM
+45 QDILQDYSPDIFM

-66 GADTILNVALNGESG
+66 GADVILNVGLNSDG
-81 NTNIYSAAPYFE
+81 NSNYSAAPYFE

-112 LLENTEIINT
+112 VLENTEIINT

-132 LLNTTAQ
+132 LLNTESQ

-179 EEDAFVLFAGDFNI
+179 EDDAFVLFAGDFNI

-211 AMADPINTPGSWNNN
+211 AMEDPIDTPGAWNNN
-226 EDFRAIHTQSTRT
+226 EDFRAVHTQSTRT

-263 NMMTDTNLKYKT
+263 NMMTNPNLQYKT
-275 ESYKA
+275 DSYKA

-298 GVYNQIIREALYN
+298 GVYNQIIRDALYN

-324 DQEIVILDVPQHAV
+324 DQEIVILEVPQQQL
-338 AQPFSLKNTMV
+338 AQPFSLKRTLV
-349 SDLLTVYNP
+349 SDVLTIYAPQWDTQNDTFGVYN
-358 QPSNQDDS
+358 S
-366 FGIFNTLGQEI
+366 LGQEI
-377 LQFKTSGNTTVLN
+377 LDFKINATTTAIN
-390 VAQFAEGLYYISN
+390 IAQLAKGVYYITNKSSN
-403 KTSSQTLKFL
+403 QTLKFL

>member
-1 MRSIFIFSSVVL
+1 MRHTIIFLSLLF
-13 FSISS
+13 FSISCYS
-18 FAQNTIKTMFYNV
+18 QNTIKTMFYNV
-31 LEFPELNPNRISLL
+31 LWFPELNPNRIDLL
-45 EDILQDYAPDIFM
+45 QEVLQDYEPDIFM

-66 GADTILNVALNGESG
+66 GADAILNMGLNSDG
-81 NTNIYSAAPYFE
+81 NSNFSAAPYFE
-93 NQSGGGDLQQALFY
+93 NQSGGGNLQQALFY

-112 LLENTEIINT
+112 VLENTEIINT

-132 LLNTTAQ
+132 LLNTANQ

-153 KSSQGSA
+153 KSSQGGA

-179 EEDAFVLFAGDFNI
+179 EEDAYVLFAGDFNI

-205 DQTNSV
+205 DQTNNIV
-211 AMADPINTPGSWNNN
+211 MADPINTPGAWNNN
-226 EDFRAIHTQSTRT
+226 EDFTAVHTQSTRT

-263 NMMTDTNLKYKT
+263 NMMTDSNLGYKAD
-275 ESYKA
+275 SYKA
-280 YGNNGNCYNNNI
+280 YGNNGNCYNNDI

-298 GVYNQIIREALYN
+298 GVYNQVIRDALYN

-324 DQEIVILDVPQHAV
+324 DQEIVLLNVPQNSV
-338 AQPFSLKNTMV
+338 PQPFSLKNTLV
-349 SDLLTVYNP
+349 SDIITIYNP
-358 QPSNQDDS
+358 GGNTKDDR
-366 FGIFNTLGQEI
+366 FGIFNTLGQE
-377 LQFKTSGNTTVLN
+377 LLEFKTSTNTTILN
-390 VAQFAEGLYYISN
+390 VEKFVKGVYYITNKSSN
-403 KTSSQTLKFL
+403 QTLKFL

>member
-1 MRSIFIFSSVVL
+1 MRHTIIFLSLLF
-13 FSISS
+13 FSISCFS
-18 FAQNTIKTMFYNV
+18 QKTVKTMFYNV

-45 EDILQDYAPDIFM
+45 QDILQDYSPDIFM

-66 GADTILNVALNGESG
+66 GADAILNVGLNSDG
-81 NTNIYSAAPYFE
+81 NSNYSAAPYFE

-112 LLENTEIINT
+112 VLENTEIVTT

-132 LLNTTAQ
+132 LLNTASQ

-153 KSSQGSA
+153 KSSQGGA

-166 SMVEAFV
+166 SMVDAFV
-173 NDTQQL
+173 NNTQQL
-179 EEDAFVLFAGDFNI
+179 EEDAYVLFAGDFNI

-205 DQTNSV
+205 DQTNNI
-211 AMADPINTPGSWNNN
+211 AMADPINTPGAWNNN
-226 EDFRAIHTQSTRT
+226 EDFTAVHTQSTRT

-263 NMMTDTNLKYKT
+263 NMMTGTNLNYKAD
-275 ESYKA
+275 SYKA
-280 YGNNGNCYNNNI
+280 YGNNGNCYNNDI

-298 GVYNQIIREALYN
+298 GVYNQVIRDALYN

-324 DQEIVILDVPQHAV
+324 DQEIVLLNVPQNSPL
-338 AQPFSLKNTMV
+338 QPFSLKNTLV
-349 SDLLTVYNP
+349 SDVITIYNP
-358 QPSNQDDS
+358 GDNTKDDR
-366 FGIFNTLGQEI
+366 FGIFNTLGQE
-377 LQFKTSGNTTVLN
+377 LLEFNTSTNTTILN
-390 VAQFAEGLYYISN
+390 VAQFVKGVYYITNKSSN
-403 KTSSQTLKFL
+403 QTLKFL

>member
-1 MRSIFIFSSVVL
+1 MRHTIIFLSLLF
-13 FSISS
+13 FSISCYS
-18 FAQNTIKTMFYNV
+18 QNTIKTMFYNV
-31 LEFPELNPNRISLL
+31 LWFPELNPNRIDLL
-45 EDILQDYAPDIFM
+45 QEVLQDYEPDIFM

-66 GADTILNVALNGESG
+66 GADAILNIGLNSDG
-81 NTNIYSAAPYFE
+81 NSNFSAAPYFE
-93 NQSGGGDLQQALFY
+93 NQSGGGNLQQALFY

-112 LLENTEIINT
+112 VLENTEIINT

-132 LLNTTAQ
+132 LLNTVNQ

-153 KSSQGSA
+153 KSSQGGA

-179 EEDAFVLFAGDFNI
+179 EEDAYVLFAGDFNI

-205 DQTNSV
+205 DQTNNI
-211 AMADPINTPGSWNNN
+211 AMADPINTPGAWNNN
-226 EDFRAIHTQSTRT
+226 EDFTAVHTQSTRT

-263 NMMTDTNLKYKT
+263 NMMTDSNLGYKAD
-275 ESYKA
+275 SYKA
-280 YGNNGNCYNNNI
+280 YGNNGNCYNNDI

-298 GVYNQIIREALYN
+298 GVYNQVIRDALYN

-324 DQEIVILDVPQHAV
+324 DQEIVLLNVPQNSAP
-338 AQPFSLKNTMV
+338 QPFSLKNTLV
-349 SDLLTVYNP
+349 SDIITIYNP
-358 QPSNQDDS
+358 GGNTKDDR
-366 FGIFNTLGQEI
+366 FGIFNTLGQE
-377 LQFKTSGNTTVLN
+377 LLEFKTSTNTTILN
-390 VAQFAEGLYYISN
+390 VAQFVKGVYYITNKSSN
-403 KTSSQTLKFL
+403 QTLKFL

>member
-1 MRSIFIFSSVVL
+1 MRHTFIFLSL
-13 FSISS
+13 LFFSISCL
-18 FAQNTIKTMFYNV
+18 AQNSIKTMFYNV

-45 EDILQDYAPDIFM
+45 QDILQDYSPDIFM

-66 GADTILNVALNGESG
+66 GADVILNVGLNSNG
-81 NTNIYSAAPYFE
+81 NSNYSAAPYFE

-112 LLENTEIINT
+112 VLENTEIINT

-132 LLNTTAQ
+132 LLNTESQ

-173 NDTQQL
+173 NDTEQL
-179 EEDAFVLFAGDFNI
+179 EDDAFVLFAGDFNI

-205 DQTNSV
+205 DQTNSL
-211 AMADPINTPGSWNNN
+211 AMADPIDTPGSWNNN
-226 EDFRAIHTQSTRT
+226 EDFRAVHTQSTRT

-263 NMMTDTNLKYKT
+263 NMMTNPNLQYKT
-275 ESYKA
+275 DSYKA

-298 GVYNQIIREALYN
+298 GVYNQIIRDALYN

-324 DQEIVILDVPQHAV
+324 DQEIVILDIPQQQL
-338 AQPFSLKNTMV
+338 AQPFSLKRTLV
-349 SDLLTVYNP
+349 SDVLTVYSP
-358 QPSNQDDS
+358 QGDTQDDS
-366 FGIFNTLGQEI
+366 FVVFNTLGQEI
-377 LQFKTSGNTTVLN
+377 LNFKTKANTTIIDVSQLAKG
-390 VAQFAEGLYYISN
+390 VYYLTNTSSN
-403 KTSSQTLKFL
+403 KTLKFL